1 MPSAPRRDIVKAAE
15 HPDSRS
21 FAFIRGRLI
30 GFARPENDM
39 ATVKQ
44 IEANRRN
51 ALRSTGP
58 KTPEGKAAVSLNS
71 LRHGLRARTVVLPG
85 EDPQEFQRLCD
96 DLEAQWQPL
105 TRTEQFYVE
114 QMAVAQWKL
123 IRMERCEASIFAQTI
138 AATAQLTMLNRLWQ
152 AQCRM
157 ERSFASAQHE
167 LERIQISRN
176 QAQQPQEPAPAAKMV
191 PALQPAPAVASAAPL
206 AASQPQPHGLKTPI
220 ASEFAP
226 TPATSATASAHA
238 TSWGD
243 KPDCP
248 AAP

>member
-1 MPSAPRRDIVKAAE
+1 
-15 HPDSRS
+15 
-21 FAFIRGRLI
+21 
-30 GFARPENDM
+30 M

-96 DLEAQWQPL
+96 DLEAEWQPL

-114 QMAVAQWKL
+114 QMAVGQWKL
-123 IRMERCEASIFAQTI
+123 IRMEVCEASIFAQTI

-167 LERIQISRN
+167 LERIQISRGN
-176 QAQQPQEPAPAAKMV
+176 QAQPPEELAPTAKMV
-191 PALQPAPAVASAAPL
+191 PAAQPMAAAACAAGSDSTAAPAPP
-206 AASQPQPHGLKTPI
+206 
-220 ASEFAP
+220 
-226 TPATSATASAHA
+226 SAHA
-238 TSWGD
+238 ASWGAE
-243 KPDCP
+243 PDSP
-248 AAP
+248 GSAMKHSSDTT